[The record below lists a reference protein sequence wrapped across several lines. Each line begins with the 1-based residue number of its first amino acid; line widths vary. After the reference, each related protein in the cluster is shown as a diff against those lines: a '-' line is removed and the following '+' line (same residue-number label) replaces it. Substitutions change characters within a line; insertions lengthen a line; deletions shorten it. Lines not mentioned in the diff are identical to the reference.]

1 MEMKSGDDYQSLANM
16 AAKGGRGNNINF
28 HGGGRGG
35 NGHGGFGRGTK
46 GGHGGAR
53 RQGGFQASVFCQLC
67 RKEGHTIIKCFKR
80 FDASFTGPPQKSAS
94 SATTSYGVDT
104 NWYMDSGAIDHIT
117 SELDKLTVRDKYSGG
132 EHVHAANIFGME
144 IKHVGH
150 STLHSPTSNIHLNHI
165 LHVPQAHKSL
175 LSVNHIARDNDV
187 FLEFHPNHFCVKEQ
201 QTRTLLRGPCE
212 GGLYPLKSSSN
223 KPSRISKPS
232 A

>member
-1 MEMKSGDDYQSLANM
+1 
-16 AAKGGRGNNINF
+16 
-28 HGGGRGG
+28 
-35 NGHGGFGRGTK
+35 
-46 GGHGGAR
+46 
-53 RQGGFQASVFCQLC
+53 
-67 RKEGHTIIKCFKR
+67 
-80 FDASFTGPPQKSAS
+80 
-94 SATTSYGVDT
+94 
-104 NWYMDSGAIDHIT
+104 MDSGAIDHIT

-201 QTRTLLRGPCE
+201 QTRRTLLRGPCE

-223 KPSRISKPS
+223 KPSKNKQALSVIKPMVS
-232 A
+232 LWHHRLGHKSTPVVQQVLSRHNLPFIRDLNKNVVCDACQ